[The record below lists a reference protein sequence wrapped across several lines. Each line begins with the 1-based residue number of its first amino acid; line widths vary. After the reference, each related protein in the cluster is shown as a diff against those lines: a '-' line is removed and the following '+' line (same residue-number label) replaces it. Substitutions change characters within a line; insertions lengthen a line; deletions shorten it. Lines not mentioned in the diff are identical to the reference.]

1 MFLGL
6 TAEKWLAFLGP
17 VILALIAGIFGAK
30 FRRNKRIHKIGN
42 ITGSNNQVINGDAN
56 RTMPKDKDNA

>member
-6 TAEKWLAFLGP
+6 TTEKWLAFLGP
-17 VILALIAGIFGAK
+17 VILAVIAGIFGAK

-42 ITGSNNQVINGDAN
+42 ITGSNNQVVNGDMN
-56 RTMPKDKDNA
+56 RTISKDEGDA